1 MFRRIF
7 QRMAQMCPL
16 AWEFFSRSLQL
27 CCFLL
32 FCSILLLKQSTGIGT
47 EQFRQAAAFQ
57 ECAQVALLMAA
68 IIPVCLE
75 DLTG

>member
-1 MFRRIF
+1 MFRRVF
-7 QRMAQMCPL
+7 QRMAQMCPA
-16 AWEFFSRSLQL
+16 AWEFFSRALQL

-32 FCSILLLKQSTGIGT
+32 CCSILLLQRAGNST
-47 EQFRQAAAFQ
+47 ELLRQAAAFQ

-75 DLTG
+75 DLTA